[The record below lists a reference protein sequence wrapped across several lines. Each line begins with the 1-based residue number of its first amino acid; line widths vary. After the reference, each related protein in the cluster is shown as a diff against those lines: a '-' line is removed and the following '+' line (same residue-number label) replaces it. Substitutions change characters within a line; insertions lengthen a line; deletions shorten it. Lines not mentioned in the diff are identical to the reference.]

1 MCVTRGRCGLL
12 AACDGMMES
21 VTWLLTDYSP
31 AHVTSWPANQRPD
44 VGPIDQSEAGENV
57 DWFSPADWLS
67 WHGQLSQRT
76 QCAGHLLD
84 TYRRIL
90 WRRSQSGSL
99 MNVGFWQKNTGIDK
113 LSQIGALSRFIK
125 SRLYL
130 SNEVRG
136 RQIVLHVQ
144 MSASSFKI
152 YWWTRLKVMKET
164 WETAK
169 M

>member
-1 MCVTRGRCGLL
+1 MTYLSRKSLLAQYSKQLFYPRSTHNIIMCVTRGRCGVL

-44 VGPIDQSEAGENV
+44 VGPIDQSEAGQNV
-57 DWFSPADWLS
+57 DWYSPADWLS

-84 TYRRIL
+84 TYSKIL

-99 MNVGFWQKNTGIDK
+99 MNVGFIWQQKIQGFIGEARLSK
-113 LSQIGALSRFIK
+113 LRDLGEL
-125 SRLYL
+125 
-130 SNEVRG
+130 
-136 RQIVLHVQ
+136 
-144 MSASSFKI
+144 
-152 YWWTRLKVMKET
+152 
-164 WETAK
+164 
-169 M
+169 

>member
-1 MCVTRGRCGLL
+1 MGWWRVSPDCWLITPPLMWPAGRPIRGQMW
-12 AACDGMMES
+12 D
-21 VTWLLTDYSP
+21 LLT
-31 AHVTSWPANQRPD
+31 NQRLGKMLTDSPPQIDCHDMGSCHNGHNVPD
-44 VGPIDQSEAGENV
+44 IC
-57 DWFSPADWLS
+57 WTL
-67 WHGQLSQRT
+67 T
-76 QCAGHLLD
+76 
-84 TYRRIL
+84 
-90 WRRSQSGSL
+90 
-99 MNVGFWQKNTGIDK
+99 VGFYEDDLKVDPWWMLDFGKKNTGIDK